1 MDLPPITPTLHAT
14 TANPRPDLRRS
25 AQALETAF
33 LAEMLKAAGTVQTP
47 DGFDGGPGEAQFAT
61 FLADAQAR
69 ALVAAGGLGL
79 TSAIEAA
86 LSRQAH
92 PGGSA

>member
-1 MDLPPITPTLHAT
+1 MDLSPMTPT
-14 TANPRPDLRRS
+14 PGSRPPQTDLRRQ

-33 LAEMLKAAGTVQTP
+33 LAEMLKSAGMVQTP

-61 FLADAQAR
+61 FLADSQAR

-79 TSAIEAA
+79 TPAIEAA
-86 LSRQAH
+86 LSRRA
-92 PGGSA
+92 GTEGLA

>member
-1 MDLPPITPTLHAT
+1 MDLPQLT
-14 TANPRPDLRRS
+14 TAIGNRSPQTDLRRS

-47 DGFDGGPGEAQFAT
+47 EGFDGGPGEAQFAT
-61 FLADAQAR
+61 FLAEAQAR

-79 TSAIEAA
+79 TPAIEAA
-86 LSRQAH
+86 LIRRTDMGAT
-92 PGGSA
+92 P